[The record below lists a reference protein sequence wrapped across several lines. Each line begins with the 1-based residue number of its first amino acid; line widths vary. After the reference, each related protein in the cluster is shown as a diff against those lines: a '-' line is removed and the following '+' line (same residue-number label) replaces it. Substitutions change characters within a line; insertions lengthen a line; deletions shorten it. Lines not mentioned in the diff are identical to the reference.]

1 MVSTGGF
8 ANDDHSDS
16 LSPLGGGEYRRVTM
30 ERRLFMADA
39 TVELL
44 RELTEAPGISGYEQ
58 EVREVIRRHLQE
70 ITTIEQD
77 RLGSIVCRKDGKAKE
92 PRIMLA
98 GHMDEIGFIVK
109 LVTDEGFIKF
119 SPLGGWWGHVMLAQR
134 VVIKTRKGD
143 VIGLI
148 GSKPP
153 HILSDEERKKLQEPK
168 DMYIDVGAISSAE
181 VKELGIRPGDPI
193 IPVSPFTVLGTGKAY
208 LAKAFDDRAGCA
220 LFIEVIRN
228 LCREKHPNT
237 VYGVGTVQE
246 EVGLRGA
253 RTSSWVVEPDV
264 GLTMEVGVAGDV
276 PDVKKDDA
284 QGKLGKGPVIVIRD
298 GSMVPNLRLRD
309 LFVNTAEKAKIP
321 YQFDMLERGGTDSGA
336 IHLHRRGVPNLVIA
350 VPTRHIHSHTGILYR
365 EDFDH
370 AVRLVTTVIKK
381 LDAPTVASL
390 TE

>member
-1 MVSTGGF
+1 
-8 ANDDHSDS
+8 
-16 LSPLGGGEYRRVTM
+16 
-30 ERRLFMADA
+30 MADS
-39 TVELL
+39 TLELL

-58 EVREVIRRHLQE
+58 EVREIIRRHLQD

-77 RLGSIVCRKDGKAKE
+77 RLGSIVCRKNGKAEK

-134 VVIKTRKGD
+134 VVIKTQKGD

-153 HILSDEERKKLQEPK
+153 HVLSEEERKKLQEPK
-168 DMYIDVGAISSAE
+168 DMYIDVGATSSAE
-181 VKELGIRPGDPI
+181 IKKLGIRPGDPI
-193 IPVSPFTVLGTGKAY
+193 VPICPFTVLGTGKAY

-220 LFIEVIRN
+220 LFIEVIKS
-228 LCREKHPNT
+228 LVRERHPNT

-276 PDVKKDDA
+276 PDVKKDEA
-284 QGKLGKGPVIVIRD
+284 QGRLGYGPVIVIRD

-309 LFVNTAEKAKIP
+309 LFVNTAEKMKIP
-321 YQFDMLERGGTDSGA
+321 FQFDMLERGGTDSGA

-350 VPTRHIHSHTGILYR
+350 VPTRHIHSHAGILYR
-365 EDFDH
+365 DDFDY
-370 AVRLVTTVIKK
+370 AVKLIAAVIQR
-381 LDAPTVASL
+381 LDAKTVASL

>member
-1 MVSTGGF
+1 
-8 ANDDHSDS
+8 
-16 LSPLGGGEYRRVTM
+16 
-30 ERRLFMADA
+30 MADS
-39 TVELL
+39 TLELL

-58 EVREVIRRHLQE
+58 EVREIIRRHLQD

-77 RLGSIVCRKDGKAKE
+77 RLGSIVCRKNGKAEK

-153 HILSDEERKKLQEPK
+153 HILSEEERKKLQEPK
-168 DMYIDVGAISSAE
+168 DMYIDVGATSSAE
-181 VKELGIRPGDPI
+181 IKELGIRPGDPI
-193 IPVSPFTVLGTGKAY
+193 VPICPFTVLGTGNTY

-220 LFIEVIRN
+220 LFIEVIKN
-228 LCREKHPNT
+228 LSREKHPNT
-237 VYGVGTVQE
+237 IYGVGTVQE
-246 EVGLRGA
+246 EIGLRGA

-284 QGKLGKGPVIVIRD
+284 QGRLGKGPVIVIRD

-309 LFVNTAEKAKIP
+309 LFINTAEKIKIP

-350 VPTRHIHSHTGILYR
+350 VPTRHIHSRKRT
-365 EDFDH
+365 
-370 AVRLVTTVIKK
+370 RLKTSQ
-381 LDAPTVASL
+381 DR
-390 TE
+390 TERMPSRA